1 MELLPN
7 VEEDKNLT
15 VEFKDE
21 EEDIKEQEEEDE
33 EEPEPEPIVEEKQQ
47 IQVDEVFKKATS
59 LVDNAPTIKKVKR
72 TRKMTPEALE
82 KLKVAREKALETRRK
97 NAAARKEGTMK
108 SKKQIQEDIVKE
120 EKELKRPVINNITHE
135 TKNITNNFSEDDIK
149 RIAAEASAQAT
160 ADALAGYETVRKARK
175 EEKKKK
181 KEEENHRVAVKQT
194 INRALSRNDDD
205 FYANCF

>member
-1 MELLPN
+1 MDLLPN
-7 VEEDKNLT
+7 VEEDKNLS
-15 VEFKDE
+15 VEFADE
-21 EEDIKEQEEEDE
+21 PENINE
-33 EEPEPEPIVEEKQQ
+33 EEPEDEPEPIIEEKQQ

-59 LVDNAPTIKKVKR
+59 LADNAPTIKKVKR

-97 NAAARKEGTMK
+97 NAAARKEGSMK
-108 SKKQIQEDIVKE
+108 TKKQIKEDIVKE

-149 RIAAEASAQAT
+149 RIASQASAQAT
-160 ADALAGYETVRKARK
+160 ADALAGYEAVRKERK
-175 EEKKKK
+175 EAKKKK

-194 INRALSRNDDD
+194 INRALNRNDDD
-205 FYANCF
+205 FYSHCF

>member
-1 MELLPN
+1 MDLLPN

-21 EEDIKEQEEEDE
+21 EEDIKEEEEEDE
-33 EEPEPEPIVEEKQQ
+33 EEPIVEEKQQ

-59 LVDNAPTIKKVKR
+59 LADNAPTIKKVKR
-72 TRKMTPEALE
+72 TRRMTPEALE
-82 KLKVAREKALETRRK
+82 KLKVAREKALATRRA
-97 NAAARKEGTMK
+97 NATARKEGSMK
-108 SKKQIQEDIVKE
+108 TKKQIQDDIVKE

-149 RIAAEASAQAT
+149 RIASQASAQAT

>member
-1 MELLPN
+1 MDLLPN

-21 EEDIKEQEEEDE
+21 EEDIKEEEEEDE
-33 EEPEPEPIVEEKQQ
+33 EEPIVEEKQQ

-59 LVDNAPTIKKVKR
+59 LADNAPTIKKVKR

-82 KLKVAREKALETRRK
+82 KLKVAREKALATRRA
-97 NAAARKEGTMK
+97 NATARKEGSMK
-108 SKKQIQEDIVKE
+108 TKKQIQDDIVKE

-149 RIAAEASAQAT
+149 RIASQASAQAT

-181 KEEENHRVAVKQT
+181 REEENHRVTVKQT

>member
-1 MELLPN
+1 MDLLPN

-21 EEDIKEQEEEDE
+21 EEDIKEEEEEDE
-33 EEPEPEPIVEEKQQ
+33 EEPIVEEKQQ

-59 LVDNAPTIKKVKR
+59 LADNAPTIKKVKR

-97 NAAARKEGTMK
+97 NAAARKDGTLK
-108 SKKQIQEDIVKE
+108 TKKQIKEDIVKE

-175 EEKKKK
+175 EAKKKK
-181 KEEENHRVAVKQT
+181 KEEENHRVVVKQT